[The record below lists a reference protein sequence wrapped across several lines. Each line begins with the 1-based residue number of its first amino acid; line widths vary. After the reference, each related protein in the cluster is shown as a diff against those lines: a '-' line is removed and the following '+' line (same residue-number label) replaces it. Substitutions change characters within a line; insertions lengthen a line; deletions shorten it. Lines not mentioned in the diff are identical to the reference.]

1 METSA
6 TGRSPSRGY
15 TRLAIAIVVAGALV
29 SATIFF
35 VTSTAHPTSTSSSV
49 DACSLLTTA
58 NMEFLAWNGAG
69 HEIPGINQS
78 APPWDYQSI
87 YDHIQ
92 QGWQSLCLSPAF
104 VSVVDTHGAGCFSWG
119 GGFVNAADPDNSQ
132 AGLAVI
138 WSQTTSTNCTQ
149 YIESWSIFIVNGTA
163 SMPSTTA
170 NECIH

>member
-1 METSA
+1 M
-6 TGRSPSRGY
+6 
-15 TRLAIAIVVAGALV
+15 AIVVAGV
-29 SATIFF
+29 VISATIF
-35 VTSTAHPTSTSSSV
+35 VTSTSHPAMTSSSSV

-58 NMEFLAWNGAG
+58 NMEFLAWDGAG

-92 QGWQSLCLSPAF
+92 QGWQSLCPSPAF
-104 VSVVDTHGAGCFSWG
+104 VSAIDAHGDGSFSWG
-119 GGFVNAADPDNSQ
+119 GGFVNAANPDNSQ
-132 AGLAVI
+132 AGLALI

-149 YIESWSIFIVNGTA
+149 YIESWSIFIVNGTV